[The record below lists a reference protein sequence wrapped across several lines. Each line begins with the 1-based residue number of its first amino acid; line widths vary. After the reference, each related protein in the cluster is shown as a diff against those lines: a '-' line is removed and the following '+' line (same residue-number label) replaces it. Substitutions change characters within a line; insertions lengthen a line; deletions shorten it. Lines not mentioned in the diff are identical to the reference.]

1 MNAVNSLP
9 FLIVLASFLISI
21 QPLNSQSIT
30 RFTREAMLRE
40 ISHNV
45 FLAGYADLHSKLI
58 KLNVSLETLTREPS
72 TNSLQQSRDAWLGVS
87 LAANLVRCFQSG
99 PIKDRDYLA
108 SFYYWQVLPG
118 RIEAVIQSDR
128 PIDKTL
134 LEELGSTSKGLFAL
148 EYMLFDRSPN
158 DPENSQKSTT
168 LELLRGPSGARRA
181 AYMLALGRDL
191 ETKAA
196 DLVHDWSL
204 STPDAA
210 STKLAQ
216 GGQESINLLV
226 NQLAMALEDVVEHLH
241 FILQLPP
248 PVSAQL
254 ERIERTRSGSSL
266 AGLIAS
272 FEGLK
277 KMYRGGDGLGPDDA
291 LKQINPVLEKR
302 VQEHIEAA
310 AHSIRALASPLE
322 KAVIDNRAAVEKAYE
337 SSRALE
343 IVIKVDIVSALGVTL
358 TFSSNDGD

>member
-1 MNAVNSLP
+1 
-9 FLIVLASFLISI
+9 
-21 QPLNSQSIT
+21 
-30 RFTREAMLRE
+30 MLRE

-45 FLAGYADLHSKLI
+45 FLAGYEDLHSKLI
-58 KLNVSLETLTREPS
+58 KLNLSLETLTREPS
-72 TNSLQQSRDAWLGVS
+72 TNSLQRSRDAWLAVS
-87 LAANLVRCFQSG
+87 LAANLVRCFQAG

-128 PIDKTL
+128 PIDKSL

-148 EYMLFDRSPN
+148 EYLLFDRAPH
-158 DPENSQKSTT
+158 DPGEDSQKTDT

-181 AYMLALGRDL
+181 AYILALGRDL

-196 DLVHDWSL
+196 DLVHGWSL
-204 STPDAA
+204 STPDTA

-226 NQLAMALEDVVEHLH
+226 NQLAMAVEDVVEHLH

-254 ERIERTRSGSSL
+254 DRIERSRSGSSL

-272 FEGLK
+272 IEGLK

-291 LKQINPVLEKR
+291 LKQINPALEKR
-302 VQEHIEAA
+302 VQQHLEAA
-310 AHSIRALASPLE
+310 ADSIRAVASPLE
-322 KAVIDNRAAVEKAYE
+322 KAVVDNHAAVEKAYE

-343 IVIKVDIVSALGVTL
+343 IVIKVDMVSALGVTL